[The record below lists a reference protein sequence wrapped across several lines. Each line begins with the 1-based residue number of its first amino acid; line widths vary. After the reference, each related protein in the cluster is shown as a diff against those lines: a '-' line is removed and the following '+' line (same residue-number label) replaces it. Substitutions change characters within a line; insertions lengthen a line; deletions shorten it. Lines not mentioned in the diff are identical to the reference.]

1 MRNLSTGFCRA
12 TVVACLV
19 FAGLAIDGVPRAAN
33 AGDIIYFADV
43 VGPLRLDA
51 QQRPKVQS
59 IVKQSEI
66 AILAVFTKY
75 GINPRA
81 TPDPN
86 KLRPAR
92 GELEAIERSERKQLK
107 KILDDRQLKKYDVI
121 MKRVRARV
129 ARAALGNAG

>member
-1 MRNLSTGFCRA
+1 MRNWSADFCRA
-12 TVVACLV
+12 IVVACLV
-19 FAGLAIDGVPRAAN
+19 FTGLGMDGVTRAAN
-33 AGDIIYFADV
+33 AGGIIYFADV
-43 VGPLRLDA
+43 VGPLRLSA

-59 IVKQSEI
+59 IVKQSEV

-92 GELEAIERSERKQLK
+92 SELEAIERGERRQLK

-129 ARAALGNAG
+129 ARAALGNSG